1 MDLKELLGEELY
13 QQVIDKAGDEHKVAV
28 VSDGNWFPKE
38 KFDAKNQEAKSLQ
51 DQLSERDTQLEEL
64 RGKANGNEELQAT
77 IDSLKEANT
86 QAKESYEQQ
95 LRDQKLNY
103 ELDRELLTAKARN
116 PVAVRALLDTEVIK
130 LDEDGKIKGLS
141 EQLEGLKESD
151 SYLFSSDNSDGSVGS
166 GHYKPGAPKKTN
178 GKTDDKDLYAQA
190 QEHFKNKFK
199 K

>member
-1 MDLKELLGEELY
+1 MNREFLKELGLEEEA
-13 QQVIDKAGDEHKVAV
+13 VDKIMAEHGKTVNTTKDELTSAQ
-28 VSDGNWFPKE
+28 SERDSLKE
-38 KFDAKNQEAKSLQ
+38 
-51 DQLSERDTQLEEL
+51 QLSERDTQLEGL
-64 RGKANGNEELQAT
+64 RGKAQGNEELQAT

-86 QAKESYEQQ
+86 QAKESYEQK

-116 PVAVRALLDTEVIK
+116 PVTVRALLDTEVIK

-151 SYLFSSDNSDGSVGS
+151 SYLFSSDNSDSSAGSN
-166 GHYKPGAPKKTN
+166 HYKPGAPKKTN
-178 GKTDDKDLYAQA
+178 GKTADKDLYAQA